1 MPGLFL
7 CVMLPR
13 RKDLRS
19 RSDSVPSFPS
29 FSLCSIIAFCWAL
42 GQFWFG
48 TVVISRRIVEVDQ
61 FPERTFFYLGKL
73 SRNLRHVVVKVKFRR
88 DVEPPADPLFRGNV
102 EWCIPC
108 VCGFAPPK
116 FVPVTAAAA
125 FSRLSWEHLP
135 SSVGPI
141 LHLTHSPLTPDP
153 SVLRLLS
160 LHPPYSKP
168 SPIFVLHTFYRP
180 PDSSGGPT
188 PGAIPG

>member
-1 MPGLFL
+1 MK
-7 CVMLPR
+7 VR
-13 RKDLRS
+13 
-19 RSDSVPSFPS
+19 
-29 FSLCSIIAFCWAL
+29 
-42 GQFWFG
+42 FG
-48 TVVISRRIVEVDQ
+48 
-61 FPERTFFYLGKL
+61 
-73 SRNLRHVVVKVKFRR
+73 R

-125 FSRLSWEHLP
+125 LSRLSWERLP

-160 LHPPYSKP
+160 LHPPYSEP
-168 SPIFVLHTFYRP
+168 FPICSTYLLPTSRLNSTATRP
-180 PDSSGGPT
+180 QAR
-188 PGAIPG
+188 AIPSQPQRNIESRISISAWRVDIPCDRQRNDRGSRPTHSCCSHALKRER